1 MYYPILVQR
10 ASQLTVHAPDI
21 VFLRAWYSIQP
32 RKFYNPVT
40 SLLLSD
46 KEHWQGMRL
55 TGQVRRE
62 QGLNAPTDVNSIYKP
77 VNRPPRRFNPLRV
90 PKKLQAALPYAS
102 KPKVMK
108 AAHRPTYMQ
117 KRAVVL
123 EPEEKK
129 AMALLQQ
136 VRALRK
142 DQVARR
148 REKQEER
155 RTVHRKKV
163 ATEEAKKSEKDKEK
177 RKEYMR
183 AAGKKTKR
191 EADALEG
198 GRGNKRRK
206 T

>member
-1 MYYPILVQR
+1 MLDDLCSWRRCYFVL
-10 ASQLTVHAPDI
+10 DI

-40 SLLLSD
+40 SLLLSN
-46 KEHWQGMRL
+46 KERWEGMRL

-62 QGLNAPTDVNSIYKP
+62 EGLKTPTNVNSTYRR
-77 VNRPPRRFNPLRV
+77 VERPSRRFNPLKV

-102 KPKVMK
+102 KPKLMK
-108 AAHRPTYMQ
+108 AQHRATYMQ
-117 KRAVVL
+117 KRAVVM

-148 REKQEER
+148 REKQEQR
-155 RTVHRKKV
+155 RAVHRKKV
-163 ATEEAKKSEKDKEK
+163 EKEEAKKGDKDKEK

-183 AAGKKTKR
+183 MAGLKSKR
-191 EADALEG
+191 EGDDALEG
-198 GRGNKRRK
+198 GQSRKRRK
-206 T
+206 A